1 MGLAIQRF
9 FDVAPG
15 HRRVATYPAHV
26 ARRKDVIDFVALRPP
41 LMPALPGAALGF
53 MGNIFWA

>member
-9 FDVAPG
+9 FEVAPG

-41 LMPALPGAALGF
+41 LMPALPARPGLHGQY
-53 MGNIFWA
+53 FWD

>member
-26 ARRKDVIDFVALRPP
+26 ARRKDVH
-41 LMPALPGAALGF
+41 
-53 MGNIFWA
+53 